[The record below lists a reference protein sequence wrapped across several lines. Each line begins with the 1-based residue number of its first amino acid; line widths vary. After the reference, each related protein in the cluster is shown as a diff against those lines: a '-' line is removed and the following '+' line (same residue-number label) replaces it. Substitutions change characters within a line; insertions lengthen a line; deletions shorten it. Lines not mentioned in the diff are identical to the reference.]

1 MKKFLIFAFVSLLCA
16 SVVRAE
22 TVVLT
27 GGTII
32 DGNGGAPIHDG
43 VIVIQDKRIAAV
55 GPRASV
61 QIPSGAREVK
71 VTGKYIVP
79 GLMDANVHLVSWPG
93 WEHIEFLARYESN

>member
-43 VIVIQDKRIAAV
+43 GMAALAV
-55 GPRASV
+55 NLIRAS
-61 QIPSGAREVK
+61 
-71 VTGKYIVP
+71 
-79 GLMDANVHLVSWPG
+79 
-93 WEHIEFLARYESN
+93 IETRPKMA